1 MSRVVLHEVGPRDG
15 LQVEKAVVPTE
26 TKLRWISALS
36 EAGLDV
42 VQVGSFVHPE
52 KVPQMA
58 DTDELFRRLTA
69 PGAERQGHAVLSG
82 LVLNEKGLDRALAC
96 GVEMVCLGVSA
107 SETHSRKNTG
117 MGTGEATE
125 RIVATAKRAVA
136 AGRKVQVSVQ
146 SAFGCGFEGEVP
158 EERVIDIARAYV
170 DAGLLTISLADTAGH
185 AYPEQVER
193 LYGKLLAL
201 HPGIEAA
208 CHLHD
213 TYGAG
218 MANVYASLRAGAVT
232 LESSFAGLG
241 GCPFT
246 KVAAGNVATEDL
258 VHTLQRA
265 GRRTDVD
272 LARLIEVA
280 RDVAA
285 FFGREMPGRVHR
297 TGPAPQLR
305 REARAEGFGEPGV
318 RVPREHDEPTDG
330 TPASSA
336 IAGRPQ
342 PGGQPR

>member
-1 MSRVVLHEVGPRDG
+1 MSAGRIVLHEVGPRDG
-15 LQVEKAVVPTE
+15 LQVETKVVPTE
-26 TKLRWISALS
+26 TKLRWIDALCAS
-36 EAGLDV
+36 GLDV

-69 PGAERQGHAVLSG
+69 PGAERKGHAIYSG

-117 MGTGEATE
+117 MGTTEATE
-125 RIVATAKRAVA
+125 RIVATAKKAVEA
-136 AGRKVQVSVQ
+136 DRKVQVSVQ
-146 SAFGCGFEGEVP
+146 SAFGCGFEGFVS
-158 EERVIDIARAYV
+158 EERVLDIARAYV
-170 DAGLLTISLADTAGH
+170 DAGLLTIALADTAGH

-218 MANVYASLRAGAVT
+218 MANIYAALSAGAVS

-258 VHTLQRA
+258 VHTLQRN
-265 GRRTDVD
+265 GVRTDVD

-285 FFGREMPGRVHR
+285 FFGREMPGRVHW
-297 TGPAPQLR
+297 TGPAPQLKKQ
-305 REARAEGFGEPGV
+305 E
-318 RVPREHDEPTDG
+318 
-330 TPASSA
+330 TPA
-336 IAGRPQ
+336 
-342 PGGQPR
+342 